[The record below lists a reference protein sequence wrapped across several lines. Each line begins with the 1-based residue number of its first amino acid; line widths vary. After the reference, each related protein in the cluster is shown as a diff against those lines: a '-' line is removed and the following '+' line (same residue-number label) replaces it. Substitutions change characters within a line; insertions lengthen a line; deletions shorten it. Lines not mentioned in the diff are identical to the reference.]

1 MTDQTDRTDG
11 TDQTDDDPRERME
24 AALREIRREGWKAA
38 CIYAVVDAVAVL
50 LAINLAVTLLDPAW
64 APAGVDLP
72 ASAADR
78 LAALPGVA
86 GRASIA
92 GSALLGAGA
101 GLVVFVAEIGWRVRQ
116 PLVERFEAGNPS
128 VAEALRTARDAVED
142 GADTEIARRLYAD
155 VLERLRDTSSLA
167 LVDLRRV
174 GLTVVLVLVLSATA
188 IQAAVFEVTIGPGGD
203 AGVGNDTA
211 DESVDFGGLQDGQ
224 SVLGE
229 SGPVASGEE
238 NRTAQVESTRGSDEI
253 EEPEEFPGTGAGA
266 GGGAGG
272 GVQSQQAGFAQPEEI
287 DDAELVREY
296 NVRIRGEE

>member
-1 MTDQTDRTDG
+1 MADDTDQTDT
-11 TDQTDDDPRERME
+11 DPRERME

-38 CIYAVVDAVAVL
+38 AIYAVVDAIAVL
-50 LAINLAVTLLDPAW
+50 LAINLGVALLDPSW
-64 APAGVDLP
+64 APAAVDLP

-92 GSALLGAGA
+92 GSALLGVGA
-101 GLVVFVAEIGWRVRQ
+101 GLVVFVAEIVWRVRQ
-116 PLVERFEAGNPS
+116 PLIERFEAGNPS

-142 GADTEIARRLYAD
+142 DADTEIARRLYTD
-155 VLERLRDTSSLA
+155 VLEGLRGTSSLA

-174 GLTVVLVLVLSATA
+174 GLTVVLVLVLSTAA
-188 IQAAVFEVTIGPGGD
+188 IQAAVFEVTIGASGD

-211 DESVDFGGLQDGQ
+211 DESVEFGGLQNGQ
-224 SVLGE
+224 SVLGDP
-229 SGPVASGEE
+229 GPIQGGGE
-238 NRTAQVESTRGSDEI
+238 NQTAQVESTRGSDEI
-253 EEPEEFPGTGAGA
+253 EEPEEFPGTGPSA
-266 GGGAGG
+266 GGGTGG
-272 GVQSQQAGFAQPEEI
+272 GVESQQAGFAQPEEI